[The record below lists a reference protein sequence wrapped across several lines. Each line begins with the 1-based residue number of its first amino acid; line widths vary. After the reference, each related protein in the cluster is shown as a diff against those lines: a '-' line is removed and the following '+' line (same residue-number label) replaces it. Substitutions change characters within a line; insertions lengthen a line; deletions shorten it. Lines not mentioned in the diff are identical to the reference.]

1 MTSSHRSPS
10 AGVTTRRRTLP
21 TLVAVVAFMASSCSS
36 APSITEANAPTA
48 TVTGPP
54 VEWVG
59 FDLVGER
66 GGPGGTPTTSETVT
80 TAPASPTVDSAP
92 TPVTTPTTTDVF
104 VAPATPTTT
113 DVFVAPATRSALSVA
128 PTTTGPR
135 PRTTTAPIT
144 VRPIVAPTAA
154 SSAPSAVT
162 VPLPTARPPTTATP
176 TTPPATTPPVTPA
189 PTTAAAVPPATTPP
203 VTPAPTTAT
212 AVPPASAPVATVAS
226 PTSAVRAAT
235 GASEPLAVAGAAC
248 RRNQLGQ
255 QRRTKDGSTVQCESV
270 ARRRRWVPATTV
282 APPTTAIRAPTLGPG
297 FDGSTIRVGL
307 LTTTTHPVWGTIGR
321 AISAGIEARVAA
333 INRGGGIAG
342 RYRIVI
348 VKAETNYD
356 PAETLNQIQ
365 ATKAGVTLYVS
376 LLGTPSTEAA
386 EPVLRNE
393 GLVASPASQEARWA
407 TSPTLLPVFNS
418 YQVQAINGIAY
429 FAEQFAL
436 SNPGVRP
443 VVCAVSVGT
452 SFGDAGTEGVRAAAA
467 ALPVTLGP
475 IVTLAPSENSFAP
488 AVGALKAGGCQATFL
503 TVTPLQTLGMVV
515 TGRQLALSNRWIIMG
530 ASFSDRIV
538 TPQTGPLFEQGAWV
552 VGDGTQWG
560 DESVPGM
567 TQMKAELLAS
577 DNRFW
582 TENPDVGL
590 SFGWAQARTIEQ
602 VLETAASRGD
612 LSRAGILAASRATGP
627 VALGGIGSTID
638 YSQPVRLAN
647 AKTTIFNVDN
657 SYRNAI
663 KVLARDYGSP
673 AAAAYRR

>member
-1 MTSSHRSPS
+1 MTSSHRSPP
-10 AGVTTRRRTLP
+10 ACVTTRRRTLP
-21 TLVAVVAFMASSCSS
+21 TLVTVVAFIASSCSS

-48 TVTGPP
+48 TVAGPP
-54 VEWVG
+54 VERVG

-66 GGPGGTPTTSETVT
+66 GGPGGTPTTSKTVT
-80 TAPASPTVDSAP
+80 TAPASPTVASAP
-92 TPVTTPTTTDVF
+92 MPVTTPTITDVF

-128 PTTTGPR
+128 PATTGPR

-144 VRPIVAPTAA
+144 VPPTAA
-154 SSAPSAVT
+154 PRTAAT
-162 VPLPTARPPTTATP
+162 VPPS
-176 TTPPATTPPVTPA
+176 TTPPVNTA
-189 PTTAAAVPPATTPP
+189 PTTAATVPS
-203 VTPAPTTAT
+203 
-212 AVPPASAPVATVAS
+212 ASVPVATVAS
-226 PTSAVRAAT
+226 PTSAVRVAT
-235 GASEPLAVAGAAC
+235 RASEPLAVAGATC
-248 RRNQLGQ
+248 RLSELGR

-270 ARRRRWVPATTV
+270 ARRRRWVPAPTV
-282 APPTTAIRAPTLGPG
+282 APPATAVNAPALGPG

-348 VKAETNYD
+348 VKGETNYD

-386 EPVLRNE
+386 EPVLRSE

-452 SFGDAGTEGVRAAAA
+452 SFGDAGTEGLRAAAA
-467 ALPVTLGP
+467 ALPVTIGP
-475 IVTLAPSENSFAP
+475 IVTLAPSETSFAS

-515 TGRQLALSNRWIIMG
+515 AGRQLALSNRWIIMG

-602 VLETAASRGD
+602 VLETAAARGD

-647 AKTTIFNVDN
+647 ARTTIFNVDN

-663 KVLARDYGSP
+663 KVLAREYSSP
-673 AAAAYRR
+673 AAVAYRR

>member
-1 MTSSHRSPS
+1 MP
-10 AGVTTRRRTLP
+10 L
-21 TLVAVVAFMASSCSS
+21 
-36 APSITEANAPTA
+36 
-48 TVTGPP
+48 
-54 VEWVG
+54 
-59 FDLVGER
+59 
-66 GGPGGTPTTSETVT
+66 
-80 TAPASPTVDSAP
+80 
-92 TPVTTPTTTDVF
+92 
-104 VAPATPTTT
+104 
-113 DVFVAPATRSALSVA
+113 
-128 PTTTGPR
+128 
-135 PRTTTAPIT
+135 
-144 VRPIVAPTAA
+144 AA
-154 SSAPSAVT
+154 S
-162 VPLPTARPPTTATP
+162 
-176 TTPPATTPPVTPA
+176 
-189 PTTAAAVPPATTPP
+189 
-203 VTPAPTTAT
+203 
-212 AVPPASAPVATVAS
+212 
-226 PTSAVRAAT
+226 
-235 GASEPLAVAGAAC
+235 GAAC
-248 RRNQLGQ
+248 RRSQLGQ
-255 QRRTKDGSTVQCESV
+255 QRLTKGGATVQCESV
-270 ARRRRWVPATTV
+270 SGRRRWTPIATIT
-282 APPTTAIRAPTLGPG
+282 PPTTVIRAPALGPG
-297 FDGSTIRVGL
+297 FDGSTIRIGL

-342 RYRIVI
+342 RYRLVI
-348 VKAETNYD
+348 VKGETNYD
-356 PAETLNQIQ
+356 PTETLNQIQ
-365 ATKAGVTLYVS
+365 ATKAGVALYVS

-386 EPVLRNE
+386 EPLLRTE

-418 YQVQAINGIAY
+418 YQVQSINGIAY
-429 FAEQFAL
+429 FAEQFAFA
-436 SNPGVRP
+436 NPGVRP

-475 IVTLAPSENSFAP
+475 IVTLAPSETSFAP
-488 AVGALKAGGCQATFL
+488 AVAALKAGGCQAVFL

-515 TGRQLALSNRWIIMG
+515 TGRQLALSTRWIIMG

-560 DESVPGM
+560 DESAPGM
-567 TQMKAELLAS
+567 TQLKAELLAS

-602 VLETAASRGD
+602 VLETAAARGD
-612 LSRAGILAASRATGP
+612 LSRDGILAASRATGP

-638 YSQPVRLAN
+638 YSQTIRLAN
-647 AKTTIFNVDN
+647 ARTTIFNVDN

>member
-1 MTSSHRSPS
+1 M
-10 AGVTTRRRTLP
+10 AG
-21 TLVAVVAFMASSCSS
+21 
-36 APSITEANAPTA
+36 
-48 TVTGPP
+48 
-54 VEWVG
+54 
-59 FDLVGER
+59 
-66 GGPGGTPTTSETVT
+66 
-80 TAPASPTVDSAP
+80 
-92 TPVTTPTTTDVF
+92 
-104 VAPATPTTT
+104 
-113 DVFVAPATRSALSVA
+113 
-128 PTTTGPR
+128 
-135 PRTTTAPIT
+135 
-144 VRPIVAPTAA
+144 
-154 SSAPSAVT
+154 
-162 VPLPTARPPTTATP
+162 
-176 TTPPATTPPVTPA
+176 
-189 PTTAAAVPPATTPP
+189 
-203 VTPAPTTAT
+203 
-212 AVPPASAPVATVAS
+212 
-226 PTSAVRAAT
+226 
-235 GASEPLAVAGAAC
+235 
-248 RRNQLGQ
+248 
-255 QRRTKDGSTVQCESV
+255 
-270 ARRRRWVPATTV
+270 RRRWTPVTTV
-282 APPTTAIRAPTLGPG
+282 APPATVISAPALGPG
-297 FDGSTIRVGL
+297 FDGTTIRIGL

-342 RYRIVI
+342 RYRIVV
-348 VKAETNYD
+348 VKGETNYD

-365 ATKAGVTLYVS
+365 ATKAGVALYVS

-429 FAEQFAL
+429 FAEQFAFT
-436 SNPGVRP
+436 NPGVRP

-452 SFGDAGTEGVRAAAA
+452 SFGDAGTEGIRAAAA

-475 IVTLAPSENSFAP
+475 IVTLAPNETSLAP
-488 AVGALKAGGCQATFL
+488 AAGALKAGGCQAVFL
-503 TVTPLQTLGMVV
+503 TVTPLQTLAMVV
-515 TGRQLALSNRWIIMG
+515 AGRQLALSTRWIIMG

-567 TQMKAELLAS
+567 TQLKAELLAS

-602 VLETAASRGD
+602 VLETAAARGD

-638 YSQPVRLAN
+638 YSQAVRLAN
-647 AKTTIFNVDN
+647 ARTTIFNVDN

-673 AAAAYRR
+673 AAATYRR

>member
-1 MTSSHRSPS
+1 M
-10 AGVTTRRRTLP
+10 
-21 TLVAVVAFMASSCSS
+21 
-36 APSITEANAPTA
+36 
-48 TVTGPP
+48 
-54 VEWVG
+54 
-59 FDLVGER
+59 
-66 GGPGGTPTTSETVT
+66 
-80 TAPASPTVDSAP
+80 
-92 TPVTTPTTTDVF
+92 
-104 VAPATPTTT
+104 
-113 DVFVAPATRSALSVA
+113 
-128 PTTTGPR
+128 
-135 PRTTTAPIT
+135 
-144 VRPIVAPTAA
+144 
-154 SSAPSAVT
+154 
-162 VPLPTARPPTTATP
+162 
-176 TTPPATTPPVTPA
+176 
-189 PTTAAAVPPATTPP
+189 
-203 VTPAPTTAT
+203 
-212 AVPPASAPVATVAS
+212 
-226 PTSAVRAAT
+226 
-235 GASEPLAVAGAAC
+235 
-248 RRNQLGQ
+248 
-255 QRRTKDGSTVQCESV
+255 QCESV

-348 VKAETNYD
+348 VKGETNYD

-475 IVTLAPSENSFAP
+475 IVTLAPNETSFTP

-503 TVTPLQTLGMVV
+503 TVTPLQTLAMVV

-602 VLETAASRGD
+602 VLETAAARGD

-663 KVLARDYGSP
+663 KVLAREYSSP

>member
-1 MTSSHRSPS
+1 MSTARRLS
-10 AGVTTRRRTLP
+10 APRVATRRGTLLA
-21 TLVAVVAFMASSCSS
+21 LVAVVASIASSCGSS
-36 APSITEANAPTA
+36 SSITEANAPNT
-48 TVTGPP
+48 TVAGPP
-54 VEWVG
+54 VESIA

-66 GGPGGTPTTSETVT
+66 GGPGSVRPTSSPAVSDAAEPVAIPSPTDTSTLPAASPVVSPSTPPTTVVAAAPAPLSVTPTTRAPSARPTVTPVTQPPTVSPKLPAPPTTLPPATTATVPSTTASPPPAAPTTALAATVT
-80 TAPASPTVDSAP
+80 TTVAPTAVTASAP
-92 TPVTTPTTTDVF
+92 PT
-104 VAPATPTTT
+104 
-113 DVFVAPATRSALSVA
+113 VA
-128 PTTTGPR
+128 PTTK
-135 PRTTTAPIT
+135 
-144 VRPIVAPTAA
+144 APTA
-154 SSAPSAVT
+154 
-162 VPLPTARPPTTATP
+162 
-176 TTPPATTPPVTPA
+176 
-189 PTTAAAVPPATTPP
+189 
-203 VTPAPTTAT
+203 
-212 AVPPASAPVATVAS
+212 
-226 PTSAVRAAT
+226 
-235 GASEPLAVAGAAC
+235 LAVAGAAC
-248 RRNQLGQ
+248 RRSQLGQ
-255 QRRTKDGSTVQCESV
+255 QRRTKAGVAVQCES
-270 ARRRRWVPATTV
+270 RLQKRRWTPVTTV
-282 APPTTAIRAPTLGPG
+282 APPTTLVTAPTLGPG
-297 FDGSTIRVGL
+297 FDGTTIRIGL
-307 LTTTTHPVWGTIGR
+307 LTTTTHPVWGTLGR

-333 INRGGGIAG
+333 INRAGGITG
-342 RYRIVI
+342 RYRIVV
-348 VKAETNYD
+348 VKGETNYD

-365 ATKAGVTLYVS
+365 ATKSNVALYVS

-386 EPVLRNE
+386 EPLLRTE

-452 SFGDAGTEGVRAAAA
+452 SFGDAGSEGIRAAAA

-475 IVTLAPSENSFAP
+475 IVTLAASETSFAP
-488 AVGALKAGGCQATFL
+488 AVGALKAGGCQAVFL

-515 TGRQLALSNRWIIMG
+515 TGRQLSLSTRWIIMG

-560 DESVPGM
+560 DETVPGM
-567 TQMKAELLAS
+567 AQMKAELLAS

-602 VLETAASRGD
+602 VLETAAARGD

-663 KVLARDYGSP
+663 KVLAREYGSP

>member
-1 MTSSHRSPS
+1 MTTS
-10 AGVTTRRRTLP
+10 RRRPSSAVKTRHRALGAA
-21 TLVAVVAFMASSCSS
+21 VAVFVSSCSS
-36 APSITEANAPTA
+36 SPTITETNAPNT
-48 TVTGPP
+48 TVSGRP
-54 VEWVG
+54 VESIA
-59 FDLVGER
+59 FDLVAER
-66 GGPGGTPTTSETVT
+66 GGPGIVPPGSTPPTAATAATAATEPVASPSPTVTSTPTTIAPTVSSSTQPPTIVAAAPTAPSAPT
-80 TAPASPTVDSAP
+80 TKAPRPRPTATPATRPPTASPTRPASP
-92 TPVTTPTTTDVF
+92 
-104 VAPATPTTT
+104 
-113 DVFVAPATRSALSVA
+113 SALPRTTAVPPRAA
-128 PTTTGPR
+128 PTTVLVA
-135 PRTTTAPIT
+135 TTT
-144 VRPIVAPTAA
+144 V
-154 SSAPSAVT
+154 
-162 VPLPTARPPTTATP
+162 
-176 TTPPATTPPVTPA
+176 PATSA
-189 PTTAAAVPPATTPP
+189 PTTAVVA
-203 VTPAPTTAT
+203 APTTVVSAAPT
-212 AVPPASAPVATVAS
+212 TVLAVPT
-226 PTSAVRAAT
+226 
-235 GASEPLAVAGAAC
+235 PLAVAGAPC
-248 RRNQLGQ
+248 RRSQLGQ
-255 QRRTKDGSTVQCESV
+255 QRLTKAGVTVQCASV
-270 ARRRRWVPATTV
+270 AQRRRWRQVPAA
-282 APPTTAIRAPTLGPG
+282 APPTTVHTAPAPGPG
-297 FDGSTIRVGL
+297 FDGTTIRIGL
-307 LTTTTHPVWGTIGR
+307 LTTTTHPVWGTLGR

-333 INRGGGIAG
+333 INRGGGING
-342 RYRIVI
+342 RYRLVV
-348 VKAETNYD
+348 VKGETNYD

-365 ATKAGVTLYVS
+365 ATKAGVALYVS

-386 EPVLRNE
+386 EPLLRSE

-452 SFGDAGTEGVRAAAA
+452 SFGDAGSEGIRAAAA

-475 IVTLAPSENSFAP
+475 LVTIGASETSFAST
-488 AVGALKAGGCQATFL
+488 VSALKAGGCHAVFL
-503 TVTPLQTLGMVV
+503 TVTPVQTLGMVV
-515 TGRQLALSNRWIIMG
+515 TGRQLSLSTRWIIMG

-560 DESVPGM
+560 DETVPGM

-602 VLETAASRGD
+602 VLETAAARGD
-612 LSRAGILAASRATGP
+612 LSRAGILAASQATGP

-663 KVLARDYGSP
+663 RVLAREYGSP

>member
-1 MTSSHRSPS
+1 MTTS
-10 AGVTTRRRTLP
+10 RRRPSSAVKTRHRALGAA
-21 TLVAVVAFMASSCSS
+21 VAVFVSSCSS
-36 APSITEANAPTA
+36 SPTITEANAPNT
-48 TVTGPP
+48 TVSGRP
-54 VEWVG
+54 VESIS
-59 FDLVGER
+59 FDLVAER
-66 GGPGGTPTTSETVT
+66 GGPGIVTPRS
-80 TAPASPTVDSAP
+80 
-92 TPVTTPTTTDVF
+92 TP
-104 VAPATPTTT
+104 
-113 DVFVAPATRSALSVA
+113 
-128 PTTTGPR
+128 
-135 PRTTTAPIT
+135 
-144 VRPIVAPTAA
+144 PTAA
-154 SSAPSAVT
+154 TAATEPVASAS
-162 VPLPTARPPTTATP
+162 
-176 TTPPATTPPVTPA
+176 PPVTST
-189 PTTAAAVPPATTPP
+189 PTTAAPTVSSSTAPPTIVAAAPTAPS
-203 VTPAPTTAT
+203 APTTKAPSPRPTAT
-212 AVPPASAPVATVAS
+212 PVTQPPTAS
-226 PTSAVRAAT
+226 PTFPASPSALPKTTAGPPPAAPTTVLVATTTVPATSAPTTVVAAAPTTVRAVPTTVPTSPPSAAT
-235 GASEPLAVAGAAC
+235 TTRAPTALAVAGAAC
-248 RRNQLGQ
+248 RRSQLGQ
-255 QRRTKDGSTVQCESV
+255 QRLTQAGLTVQCASV
-270 ARRRRWVPATTV
+270 AQRRRWRPVPTV
-282 APPTTAIRAPTLGPG
+282 APPTTVRSAPALGPG
-297 FDGSTIRVGL
+297 FDGTTIRIGL
-307 LTTTTHPVWGTIGR
+307 LTTTTHPVWGTLGR
-321 AISAGIEARVAA
+321 AISAGIDARVAA
-333 INRGGGIAG
+333 INRGGGING
-342 RYRIVI
+342 RYRLVV
-348 VKAETNYD
+348 VKGETNYD

-365 ATKAGVTLYVS
+365 ATKADVALYVS

-386 EPVLRNE
+386 EPLLRNE

-467 ALPVTLGP
+467 TLPVTLGP
-475 IVTLAPSENSFAP
+475 LVTLAASETSFAP
-488 AVGALKAGGCQATFL
+488 AVSALKAGGCHAVFL
-503 TVTPLQTLGMVV
+503 TVTPIQTLGIVV
-515 TGRQLALSNRWIIMG
+515 TGRQLALSTRWIIMG

-602 VLETAASRGD
+602 VLELAAARGD

-663 KVLARDYGSP
+663 RVLAREYGSP

>member
-1 MTSSHRSPS
+1 MSTARRLP
-10 AGVTTRRRTLP
+10 APRIATRRGTLLA
-21 TLVAVVAFMASSCSS
+21 LVAVVASIASSCGTS
-36 APSITEANAPTA
+36 ASITEANAPNT
-48 TVTGPP
+48 TVAGPP
-54 VEWVG
+54 VESIT

-66 GGPGGTPTTSETVT
+66 GGPGSVRPTSSPAVADAAEPAPFLSPTDTSTPPAASPVVSTSTPPTTVVAAAPTPPPVTPTTRAPSARPTAAPVTRPPTVSPTIPAPPTTLPPATAAPVPAT
-80 TAPASPTVDSAP
+80 TAPV
-92 TPVTTPTTTDVF
+92 
-104 VAPATPTTT
+104 
-113 DVFVAPATRSALSVA
+113 
-128 PTTTGPR
+128 
-135 PRTTTAPIT
+135 
-144 VRPIVAPTAA
+144 
-154 SSAPSAVT
+154 
-162 VPLPTARPPTTATP
+162 PPTTAT
-176 TTPPATTPPVTPA
+176 A
-189 PTTAAAVPPATTPP
+189 PTTALAASVTTTAAPTIVTASPPPTA
-203 VTPAPTTAT
+203 APTTR
-212 AVPPASAPVATVAS
+212 APT
-226 PTSAVRAAT
+226 T
-235 GASEPLAVAGAAC
+235 LAIAGAAC
-248 RRNQLGQ
+248 RRSQLGQ
-255 QRRTKDGSTVQCESV
+255 QRLTKAGVTVQCET
-270 ARRRRWVPATTV
+270 RRQNRRWTPVTTV
-282 APPTTAIRAPTLGPG
+282 APPTTPVTAPTLGPG
-297 FDGSTIRVGL
+297 FDGTTIRIGL
-307 LTTTTHPVWGTIGR
+307 LTTTTHPVWGTLGR

-333 INRGGGIAG
+333 INRAGGITG
-342 RYRIVI
+342 RYRIVV
-348 VKAETNYD
+348 VKGETNYD

-365 ATKAGVTLYVS
+365 ATKANVALYVS

-386 EPVLRNE
+386 EPLLRNE

-452 SFGDAGTEGVRAAAA
+452 SFGDAGTEGIRAAAA

-475 IVTLAPSENSFAP
+475 IVTVAASETSFAP
-488 AVGALKAGGCQATFL
+488 AGGALKVGGCQAVFL
-503 TVTPLQTLGMVV
+503 TVTPVQTLGMVV
-515 TGRQLALSNRWIIMG
+515 TGRQLSLSTRWIIMG

-560 DESVPGM
+560 DETVPGM

-590 SFGWAQARTIEQ
+590 SFGWAQALTVEQ
-602 VLETAASRGD
+602 VLEVAAARGD

-663 KVLARDYGSP
+663 RVLAREYGSP

>member
-1 MTSSHRSPS
+1 MP
-10 AGVTTRRRTLP
+10 L
-21 TLVAVVAFMASSCSS
+21 
-36 APSITEANAPTA
+36 
-48 TVTGPP
+48 
-54 VEWVG
+54 
-59 FDLVGER
+59 
-66 GGPGGTPTTSETVT
+66 
-80 TAPASPTVDSAP
+80 
-92 TPVTTPTTTDVF
+92 
-104 VAPATPTTT
+104 
-113 DVFVAPATRSALSVA
+113 
-128 PTTTGPR
+128 
-135 PRTTTAPIT
+135 
-144 VRPIVAPTAA
+144 AA
-154 SSAPSAVT
+154 S
-162 VPLPTARPPTTATP
+162 
-176 TTPPATTPPVTPA
+176 
-189 PTTAAAVPPATTPP
+189 
-203 VTPAPTTAT
+203 
-212 AVPPASAPVATVAS
+212 
-226 PTSAVRAAT
+226 
-235 GASEPLAVAGAAC
+235 GAAC
-248 RRNQLGQ
+248 RRSQLGQ
-255 QRRTKDGSTVQCESV
+255 QRLTKGGATVQCESV
-270 ARRRRWVPATTV
+270 SGRRRWTPIATI
-282 APPTTAIRAPTLGPG
+282 APPTTVIRAPALGPG
-297 FDGSTIRVGL
+297 FDGSTIRIGL

-342 RYRIVI
+342 RYRLVI
-348 VKAETNYD
+348 VKGETNYD
-356 PAETLNQIQ
+356 PTETLNQIQ
-365 ATKAGVTLYVS
+365 ATKAGVALYVS

-386 EPVLRNE
+386 EPLLRTE

-418 YQVQAINGIAY
+418 YQVQSINGIAY
-429 FAEQFAL
+429 FAEQFAF

-452 SFGDAGTEGVRAAAA
+452 SFGDAGTEGIRAAAA

-475 IVTLAPSENSFAP
+475 IVTLAPSETSFAP
-488 AVGALKAGGCQATFL
+488 AVAALKAGGCQAVFL

-515 TGRQLALSNRWIIMG
+515 TGRQLALSTRWIIMG

-560 DESVPGM
+560 DESAPGM
-567 TQMKAELLAS
+567 TQLKAELLAS

-602 VLETAASRGD
+602 VLETAAARGD
-612 LSRAGILAASRATGP
+612 LSRDGILAASRATGP

-638 YSQPVRLAN
+638 YSQTIRLAN
-647 AKTTIFNVDN
+647 ARTTIFNVDN